1 METGLALDNSRWE
14 DLRTRNGNATWVPGW
29 LRQLDANPLDHKL
42 FSDEWAAL
50 CSEGST
56 WSAAYAAF
64 PHLVRIASRVRPE
77 ERFEYV
83 VVLGLIVR
91 DQCYGD
97 SAGPMGLRPY
107 LAADFQAAIGPALQL
122 AAEVLGVARPDE
134 QELRYGLMAVTA
146 LQGYYQLAE
155 FIDQLDD
162 GDVCPP
168 YAEFLGRK

>member
-1 METGLALDNSRWE
+1 
-14 DLRTRNGNATWVPGW
+14 
-29 LRQLDANPLDHKL
+29 
-42 FSDEWAAL
+42 
-50 CSEGST
+50 
-56 WSAAYAAF
+56 
-64 PHLVRIASRVRPE
+64 
-77 ERFEYV
+77 
-83 VVLGLIVR
+83 
-91 DQCYGD
+91 
-97 SAGPMGLRPY
+97 MGLRPY